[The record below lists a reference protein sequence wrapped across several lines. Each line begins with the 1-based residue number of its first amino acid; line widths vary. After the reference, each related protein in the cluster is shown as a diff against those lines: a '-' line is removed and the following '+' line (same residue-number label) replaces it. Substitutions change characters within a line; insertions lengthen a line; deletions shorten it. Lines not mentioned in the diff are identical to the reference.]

1 MSAPLNEIALRDT
14 ICRAARRLYDRNLVA
29 ATDGNISA
37 RLDED
42 RFLCTPS
49 GSSLATLEPEDLVI
63 ANSRAEKIA
72 GNGKVTSEFFTHLAA
87 YEERHDVLAV
97 VHAHP
102 PRAVALTL
110 AGISLAEPLLPEVV
124 GSVGGIPTA
133 EYATPATQE
142 GAAAIRNLIRECDAV
157 LLDRHGAVTVGRSV
171 WDALHKMEKV
181 EHAAE
186 TVAWAHLLGAP
197 PHLSGDQLA
206 RLHRVREA
214 YGASGRWFD
223 PRKR

>member
-1 MSAPLNEIALRDT
+1 MTESRLREI

-37 RLDED
+37 RLGDD

-49 GSSLATLEPEDLVI
+49 GSSLATIEPGDLVI
-63 ANSRAEKIA
+63 ANGRAEKVA
-72 GNGKVTSEFFTHLAA
+72 GDGKVTSEFFTHLAA
-87 YEERHDVLAV
+87 YEERPDVLAV

-102 PRAVALTL
+102 PKAVALTL

-133 EYATPATQE
+133 EYATPATDE
-142 GAAAIRNLIRECDAV
+142 GAAAIRSLIRQCDAV
-157 LLDRHGAVTVGRSV
+157 LLDRHGAVTVGATV

-186 TVAWAHLLGAP
+186 TVAWVHLLGAP
-197 PHLSGDQLA
+197 THLTDDQLA
-206 RLHRVREA
+206 RLQRVREA
-214 YGASGRWFD
+214 YGAGGRWYD
-223 PRKR
+223 PRKG